1 MRDALITFAVR
12 VASAGLTFGLQVML
26 ARVMD
31 LESYGNYVTLWTWLI
46 TLGSFGALGFAESS
60 IRFLPRYRARGREAH
75 VAGYWR
81 FGLWAVTLG
90 SSLIALLAAVLAWQ
104 FGAYTTPGI
113 IAMYVA
119 LGLPFLAIE
128 YYLDGVCRSLGWN
141 QLTAITVFIARPLL
155 IAGLVLVCVAAGI
168 AITLHVIGLIITAT
182 LVAIALFMVAII
194 AWRLR
199 SIGRVSFRLPR
210 VTPREAM
217 WLKASAPML
226 LVSGLDDILTYSDVL
241 ILSAFMS
248 PEDVGVY
255 FAAARTLALA
265 NFVYFAMWT
274 VAGRGF
280 ALALEG
286 TDKSRLQETV
296 LETTRITFWCT
307 VVALAATLGAAPL
320 FLYAFGSEFLGGVW
334 IMVILA
340 FGILARAMTGQAA
353 EVLLVAGKQKESLSL
368 VATVLAINIVLT
380 VALVPLFGVYGA
392 ATASALAL
400 SMRSAAIVYT
410 VRRTLG
416 LRVVS
421 VALPAQ
427 LRHRLKPA

>member
-1 MRDALITFAVR
+1 MHDALITFAIR

-26 ARVMD
+26 ARAMD

-75 VAGYWR
+75 LVAYWR
-81 FGLWAVTLG
+81 FGLLAVTLG
-90 SSLIALLAAVLAWQ
+90 SGLIAVCAAGLAWR
-104 FGAYTTPGI
+104 FSAETTPGI
-113 IAMYVA
+113 IAIYIA

-141 QLTAITVFIARPLL
+141 RLTAVTVFIARPLM
-155 IAGLVLVCVAAGI
+155 IAGLAFICMIAGT
-168 AITLHVIGLIITAT
+168 AITLHVVGLIITAT
-182 LVAIALFMVAII
+182 LVAIALLMVAII

-199 SIGRVSFRLPR
+199 SIDRMRFRLRR
-210 VTPREAM
+210 VTPQETM
-217 WLKASAPML
+217 WLKASAPLL
-226 LVSGLDDILTYSDVL
+226 LVSGLEDILTYSDVL

-248 PEDVGVY
+248 PQDVGIY

-265 NFVYFAMWT
+265 NFVYFALWT

-280 ALALEG
+280 ALALED
-286 TDKSRLQETV
+286 TDTSRLQETV
-296 LETTRITFWCT
+296 LETTRVTFWCT

-320 FLYAFGSEFLGGVW
+320 FLYAFGAEFLGGVW

-340 FGILARAMTGQAA
+340 FGILARALTGQSA
-353 EVLLVAGKQKESLSL
+353 EVLLVAGKQRQSLAL
-368 VATVLAINIVLT
+368 IATVLAINIVLT
-380 VALVPLFGVYGA
+380 VVLVPLCGVYGA
-392 ATASALAL
+392 AVGSAFAL
-400 SMRSAAIVYT
+400 SVRSAAVIYIV
-410 VRRTLG
+410 RHALG

-427 LRHRLKPA
+427 LRNRLRPA

>member
-1 MRDALITFAVR
+1 MLDALITFGIR
-12 VASAGLTFGLQVML
+12 IASAGLTFGLQVML
-26 ARVMD
+26 ARAMD

-75 VAGYWR
+75 VVSYWR
-81 FGLWAVTLG
+81 FGLSAVILG
-90 SSLIALLAAVLAWQ
+90 SSLMALGAALLASQ
-104 FGAYTTPGI
+104 FGAETTPGI
-113 IAMYVA
+113 IALYIA

-141 QLTAITVFIARPLL
+141 RLTSVTVFIARPLL
-155 IAGLVLVCVAAGI
+155 IAAMTLICMAAGI

-199 SIGRVSFRLPR
+199 SAERISFRLLR

-226 LVSGLDDILTYSDVL
+226 LVSGLEDILTYSDVL
-241 ILSAFMS
+241 ILSALMS

-280 ALALEG
+280 ALALE
-286 TDKSRLQETV
+286 DPDRSRLQETV

-307 VVALAATLGAAPL
+307 VAALAVTLGAAPL

-340 FGILARAMTGQAA
+340 FGILARALTGQAA
-353 EVLLVAGKQKESLSL
+353 EVLLVAGKQKQSLTL
-368 VATVLAINIVLT
+368 IATVLAVNIVLT
-380 VALVPLFGVYGA
+380 VALVPIYGVYGA
-392 ATASALAL
+392 AAASALAL
-400 SMRSAAIVYT
+400 SMRSAAVVYT

-421 VALPAQ
+421 VGLPLQ
-427 LRHRLKPA
+427 LRNRLKLA

>member
-1 MRDALITFAVR
+1 MIDALITFAIR
-12 VASAGLTFGLQVML
+12 VASAGLIFGLQVML
-26 ARVMD
+26 ARAMD

-60 IRFLPRYRARGREAH
+60 IRFLPRYRARGRESH
-75 VAGYWR
+75 VVGYWR
-81 FGLWAVTLG
+81 FGLWAVIFG
-90 SSLIALLAAVLAWQ
+90 SSLMACLAGVLAWQ

-113 IAMYVA
+113 IALYVG

-141 QLTAITVFIARPLL
+141 RLTAITVFIARPLL
-155 IAGLVLVCVAAGI
+155 IAAFTLVCMVAGV
-168 AITLHVIGLIITAT
+168 AITLHVIGLIITAA
-182 LVAIALFMVAII
+182 LVAIALFMIGII
-194 AWRLR
+194 SWRLR
-199 SIGRVSFRLPR
+199 TMGRMSFRLRR
-210 VTPREAM
+210 VTPREAL

-226 LVSGLDDILTYSDVL
+226 LVSGLEDILTYSDVL

-248 PEDVGVY
+248 PQDVGVY

-280 ALALEG
+280 ALAFED
-286 TDKSRLQETV
+286 TDKARLQETV
-296 LETTRITFWCT
+296 LETTRVTFWCT

-320 FLYAFGSEFLGGVW
+320 FLYAFGPEFLGGIW

-340 FGILARAMTGQAA
+340 TGLLARALTGQAA
-353 EVLLVAGKQKESLSL
+353 EVLIITGKQKESLSL
-368 VATVLAINIVLT
+368 IASVLAVNIALT
-380 VALVPLFGVYGA
+380 VALVPFFGVYGA
-392 ATASALAL
+392 ALGNALAL
-400 SMRSAAIVYT
+400 CMRSVGVIYT
-410 VRRTLG
+410 LRKALG

-427 LRHRLKPA
+427 IRSRLKLA

>member
-1 MRDALITFAVR
+1 MLDALITFAIR
-12 VASAGLTFGLQVML
+12 VASAGLMFGLQVML
-26 ARVMD
+26 ARAMD

-75 VAGYWR
+75 VVGYWR
-81 FGLWAVTLG
+81 FGLWAVVLG
-90 SSLIALLAAVLAWQ
+90 SSLMALIAAALAVH
-104 FGAYTTPGI
+104 FGSQTTPGV
-113 IAMYVA
+113 IALYIA

-141 QLTAITVFIARPLL
+141 RFTSITVFIVRPLL
-155 IAGLVLVCVAAGI
+155 IAVLALLCIAAGI
-168 AITLHVIGLIITAT
+168 PITLQVIGLIITMT
-182 LVAIALFMVAII
+182 LVAIALLMVAVI

-199 SIGRVSFRLPR
+199 SIVRTPFRLRR

-248 PEDVGVY
+248 PEDVGIY

-280 ALALEG
+280 ALALED
-286 TDKSRLQETV
+286 TDKTRLQETV
-296 LETTRITFWCT
+296 LETTRVTFWCT
-307 VVALAATLGAAPL
+307 VIALAATLGAAPV

-334 IMVILA
+334 IMAILS
-340 FGILARAMTGQAA
+340 FGLLARALTGQAGEA
-353 EVLLVAGKQKESLSL
+353 LIVAGKQKQSLALIAS
-368 VATVLAINIVLT
+368 VLAANIALT
-380 VALVPLFGVYGA
+380 VVLVPLLGVYGA
-392 ATASALAL
+392 ALGNALAL
-400 SMRSAAIVYT
+400 AMRSAAVIYT
-410 VRRTLG
+410 VRRSLG
-416 LRVVS
+416 LKVVS

-427 LRHRLKPA
+427 LRNRLKPA